1 MPGLGGSMSKIYDL
15 VKDHESHTI
24 TADATVLDAAQQMVA
39 NNIGAV
45 PVLRDGNWSASSPSA
60 TS

>member
-1 MPGLGGSMSKIYDL
+1 MSKIYDL